1 MTQLLEQAVYAPTNA
16 RFKVYTIDE
25 VHMLTGHAFNAML
38 KTLEEPP
45 AHVKFILATTDP
57 QKIPA
62 TVLSRCLQ
70 FNLKPI
76 PAPVIAD
83 YLGQVLNH
91 EQIVFEPSALLALGQ
106 AAAGSMRDALSLTDQ
121 AIAFSAQDLSLETVQ
136 AMLGNIDSDYL
147 VQLMQG
153 LCTQDAALFLS
164 TADQLH
170 QQGLSFSRALADW
183 AELLSNVALAQRA
196 PELVDPSLGYS
207 AHVGQWAQQISADA
221 LQLFYTVAIH
231 SRNELHL
238 APTEHTGFIMAC
250 LRMLTLLPS
259 DEGATATP
267 TAAPTQDKAAQT
279 SASAAASSDSV
290 QAAATTPA
298 TTSASAQA
306 PAPTTVTSPESA
318 QPPFAPAQPPFAP
331 EQPPAAPAAAPTPSA
346 PSAETPS
353 GAAAQAA
360 PSAEAPS
367 GVAAQAEKTSMGA
380 APSAHSVDE
389 VAAAQSVA
397 QATDDDTTKIR
408 QTMAPVRMRG
418 GHNQPTQEQV
428 LRTVDSLEQAAQNPA
443 TPIQTRTIHNQ
454 VIEQSKEQEKT
465 QLEPSP
471 QLEAQAALKTEED
484 VERQKKVE
492 AKVEKNIEVEAE
504 EKPEAK
510 VEEKSEA
517 KTGEKRETKA
527 EEKLEAK
534 AEKNIEAK
542 AEEKLEDKAEEKS
555 EAKAEKNIETK
566 TEEKSEARSEEK
578 PEAKSE
584 DKRATKNDVEE
595 QAGEQES
602 FEQRAEMPIQPP
614 IAQSIDQPAPPKPAP
629 PKPTLPKHAASKP
642 VADKIPL
649 AQMDAAR
656 WAQLSAQL
664 PLTGWAAQIAKHSEW
679 LQHSDTE
686 VVLKLER
693 HSVDD
698 LQAKTKLNTVLN
710 EYFGMPL
717 RLSIQYGRT
726 GADTARAIEQ
736 EKQRVRQQKAE
747 QAVSNDPFI
756 RQLKEQFGARV
767 IKDSILPHSHQSTTV
782 YLFYF

>member
-207 AHVGQWAQQISADA
+207 AHVGQWAKQLSADA
-221 LQLFYTVAIH
+221 LQLLYTVAIH
-231 SRNELHL
+231 SRNELQL

-360 PSAEAPS
+360 PSADAPS

-380 APSAHSVDE
+380 APCAHSVDE

-397 QATDDDTTKIR
+397 QATDADTTKIR

-492 AKVEKNIEVEAE
+492 AKVE
-504 EKPEAK
+504 
-510 VEEKSEA
+510 EKSEA
-517 KTGEKRETKA
+517 RS
-527 EEKLEAK
+527 EEKP
-534 AEKNIEAK
+534 
-542 AEEKLEDKAEEKS
+542 
-555 EAKAEKNIETK
+555 
-566 TEEKSEARSEEK
+566 EARSEEK

-686 VVLKLER
+686 VVLKLEL

-698 LQAKTKLNTVLN
+698 MQAKTKLNTVLN

-767 IKDSILPHSHQSTTV
+767 IKDSILPHSHQST
-782 YLFYF
+782 